1 MISALEKDLGLQ
13 VDTMC
18 SRMGQRLVIRATY
31 PSMRRLRTRD
41 GSRPSPQHT
50 AHVAF
55 SASVTSNVRDPPII
69 DKSRKKERGRPR
81 RLRVHSWKNQGFCD
95 IVVGPSKVPNG

>member
-18 SRMGQRLVIRATY
+18 SCMGQRLVIRATY

-55 SASVTSNVRDPPII
+55 SASATSNVRDPPII
-69 DKSRKKERGRPR
+69 DIPRKKEREDPR
-81 RLRVHSWKNQGFCD
+81 RLRLHSLKNQGICD
-95 IVVGPSKVPNG
+95 LVVGPSKVQNA